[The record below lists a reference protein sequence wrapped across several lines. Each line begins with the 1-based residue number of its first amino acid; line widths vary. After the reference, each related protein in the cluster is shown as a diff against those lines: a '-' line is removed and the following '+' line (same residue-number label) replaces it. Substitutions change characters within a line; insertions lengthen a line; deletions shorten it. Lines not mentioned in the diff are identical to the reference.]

1 MKFNKLAERTV
12 AGCLEL
18 LMTGGLTLAA
28 QQKVPP
34 AEAPSTLKVST
45 EVVNVLAVVKDKK
58 GHLVPDLQRKD
69 FEIWEDNKPQDLRYF
84 SRETDTPLTLGL
96 LVDTSASQG
105 RVLPQEQEE
114 AKAFLRQI
122 LRAKDLAFVL
132 HFDLDVELL
141 QDFTDDLP
149 RLNRAIDETEI
160 NSGGGGVLPGPF
172 PGQAVGG
179 THLYDAVYLASK
191 ELMKDQIGRKV
202 LILLTDGE
210 DQGSKETLEQ
220 ALEAAQ
226 KADLIVYSLAV
237 IDRFFYERHMMVFY
251 GESVLRK
258 LSEQTGGRVIRASRR
273 EELAAA
279 FQQLAE
285 ELRTEYLLGYTSTNT
300 RRDGSF
306 RRITVKTA
314 DGNYRIQTRRGYYA
328 PSE

>member
-1 MKFNKLAERTV
+1 MKFHELAERTF

-18 LMTGGLTLAA
+18 VMAGGVTLSG

-34 AEAPSTLKVST
+34 VEAPSTLKVST

-69 FEIWEDNKPQDLRYF
+69 FEIWEDNKLQDLRYF

-105 RVLPQEQEE
+105 RVLPQEQQE

-160 NSGGGGVLPGPF
+160 NGGGGGVLPGPF

-179 THLYDAVYLASK
+179 THLYDAVYLASN
-191 ELMKDQIGRKV
+191 ELMKDQI
-202 LILLTDGE
+202 
-210 DQGSKETLEQ
+210 
-220 ALEAAQ
+220 
-226 KADLIVYSLAV
+226 
-237 IDRFFYERHMMVFY
+237 
-251 GESVLRK
+251 
-258 LSEQTGGRVIRASRR
+258 
-273 EELAAA
+273 
-279 FQQLAE
+279 
-285 ELRTEYLLGYTSTNT
+285 
-300 RRDGSF
+300 
-306 RRITVKTA
+306 
-314 DGNYRIQTRRGYYA
+314 
-328 PSE
+328 